1 MNVMLLA
8 QEHGGEVAHST
19 GPGGVFTD
27 LMWIVPLLPFLSFFV
42 ILFFGK
48 RLKNGGHFFGIGA
61 IGAGLVL
68 SLLAFIELAAGR
80 AAVEKSWT
88 WFDFGEGHSLVLEF
102 GMNFDFLTGVMF
114 VVVTAISLLVHI
126 YSTGYMHD
134 DRRYT
139 FFFAMLSL
147 FTSSM
152 LFMVISNNLIQL
164 FVGWELVGICSYFL
178 IGHYWEEKENSSA
191 AIKAVITNRVGD
203 VGMMFG
209 IFTLFVAG
217 GTFNIPLLNEMA
229 EHGDIA
235 ETTLTIGALLLFC
248 GAVSKSAQFPLYVWL
263 PDAMAGPTPV
273 SALIHAATMVV
284 AGIYMVAR
292 MFVLF
297 EHAGPALDVIAIIA
311 AITMLLAAILALVQ
325 DDIKRVLA
333 YSTVSQLA
341 YMMAALGVGAYTAGV
356 FHLFTHAFFKALLFL
371 GAGSVIHA
379 AHSNNMSDMGGLKNY
394 MPHTFRTF
402 IIGSLGL
409 AGIFPLAGF
418 FSKDEIIGGA
428 LRSAS
433 EGHRAA
439 AWVVLISAV
448 ATAFL
453 TALYMTR
460 ACIKTFWGEYRGH
473 GEPHESPS
481 SMVTPLWVLAFGTI
495 TVGFLGFPAV
505 PGADGPI
512 GPFSDWIHVPG
523 EVHHGFETLYNVVF
537 PVGATLVAL
546 SAIYIGIQLF
556 YKNRWR
562 VDILRSPF
570 SWVYNFV
577 ANKYYLDDFYLRGIV
592 KPVQYPIARG
602 TYWTN
607 QKILDGIVNGSAWLT
622 LRGARVTYDIL
633 DQQVVD
639 FAVNGA
645 AGLTGYSG
653 GLLRYIQSGNVQR
666 YAAVLFAS
674 IAAFVGVIA
683 LT

>member
-1 MNVMLLA
+1 
-8 QEHGGEVAHST
+8 
-19 GPGGVFTD
+19 
-27 LMWIVPLLPFLSFFV
+27 MWLVPLLPILAFFA

-48 RLKNGGHFFGIGA
+48 RFKSGGHAIGIGA
-61 IGAGLVL
+61 VGIGLLL
-68 SLLAFIELAAGR
+68 SLVGFVELAAGN

-88 WFDFGEGHSLVLEF
+88 WFEIGEHFHVEL
-102 GMNFDFLTGVMF
+102 GMNYDFLTGIMF
-114 VVVTAISLLVHI
+114 IVVTAISLLVHV

-134 DRRYT
+134 DSRYT
-139 FFFAMLSL
+139 FFFAMLAL
-147 FTSSM
+147 FTGSM
-152 LFMVISNNLIQL
+152 LAMVIANDFLML
-164 FVGWELVGICSYFL
+164 FVGWELVGVCSYFL
-178 IGHYWEEKENSSA
+178 IGHYWEEKEYSSA
-191 AIKAVITNRVGD
+191 AIKAFITNRVGD
-203 VGMMFG
+203 VGFLFG
-209 IFTLFVAG
+209 IFAVFVLA
-217 GTFNIPLLNEMA
+217 GTFNISELNHLA
-229 EHGDIA
+229 EEGEIGGTA
-235 ETTLTIGALLLFC
+235 LTIAALLLFC
-248 GAVSKSAQFPLYVWL
+248 GVVSKSAQFPLYVWL

-284 AGIYMVAR
+284 AGVYMTAR

-297 EHAGPALDVIAIIA
+297 EHAGAALDVVAIIA
-311 AITMLLAAILALVQ
+311 AITMLLAAVLALVQ

-379 AHSNNMSDMGGLKNY
+379 VHSNYMKDMGGLKDY
-394 MPHTFRTF
+394 MPHTFKTF
-402 IIGSLGL
+402 LIGSLGL

-433 EGHRAA
+433 EGHQAA
-439 AWVVLISAV
+439 AWVVLVSATI
-448 ATAFL
+448 TAFL

-460 ACIKTFWGEYRGH
+460 ACVKTFWGPYKGT

-481 SMVTPLWVLAFGTI
+481 SMVTPLWVLAGGTI
-495 TVGFLGFPAV
+495 VVGFFGFPV
-505 PGADGPI
+505 I
-512 GPFSDWIHVPG
+512 GPFQDWITVPG
-523 EVHHGFETLYNVVF
+523 HEHHGFETLYNIVL
-537 PVGATLVAL
+537 PAGAMLVAL
-546 SAIYIGIQLF
+546 AAIFLGLGLF
-556 YKNRWR
+556 LLGRWK

-570 SWVYNFV
+570 AWLYRFV
-577 ANKYYLDDFYLRGIV
+577 ENKYYLDDFYLKGIV
-592 KPVQYPIARG
+592 RPVQYPIARG

-607 QKILDGIVNGSAWLT
+607 QTILDGIVNGAALGT
-622 LRGARVTYDIL
+622 RAVAEPTYAVI

-645 AGLTGYSG
+645 AGLTGASG

-666 YAAVLFAS
+666 YAAILFAA
-674 IAAFVGVIA
+674 IAIFVALFA